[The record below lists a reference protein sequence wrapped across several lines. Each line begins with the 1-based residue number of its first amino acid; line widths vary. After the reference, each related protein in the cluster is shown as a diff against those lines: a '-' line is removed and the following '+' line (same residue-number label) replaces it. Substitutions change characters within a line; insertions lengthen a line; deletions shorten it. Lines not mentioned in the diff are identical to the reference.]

1 MKKHEHLFLA
11 IGAAD
16 EDLLRRSEESG
27 KRRRLRLWGTALT
40 AAACLALIL
49 TALLPRLTDGGNVIP
64 PSPSGPDDPPAV
76 VTPPENTPPEDVT
89 LPTDP
94 DISFDPQSPDAV
106 FHFLQY
112 TGDAEAVAPG
122 FTI

>member
-49 TALLPRLTDGGNVIP
+49 TALLPRLTDAGNVVP
-64 PSPSGPDDPPAV
+64 PSPSGPDGGHPAGEHAPRGRDPPDR
-76 VTPPENTPPEDVT
+76 PRH
-89 LPTDP
+89 L
-94 DISFDPQSPDAV
+94 
-106 FHFLQY
+106 L
-112 TGDAEAVAPG
+112 
-122 FTI
+122 